1 MGWLTR
7 VSGLRPAGCNVR
19 EATCGIG
26 REGRTDGWTDGC
38 TERGSERGVHGW
50 SDGGTD
56 GWTDGRMDG
65 NCDGLEGGSALSGSR
80 VIAAAASV
88 GYLTTA
94 DSTELRRSPHC
105 GLAMQ
110 LLAVIVRIAD
120 SATQWN
126 LLHAVIMATP
136 MSHPPCL
143 MSSQLIPSG
152 SLHCRGP
159 DPEGQMPA
167 ETFNAREVVT
177 SFARKGFR

>member
-7 VSGLRPAGCNVR
+7 VCGLRPAGCNVR
-19 EATCGIG
+19 QAACGVG
-26 REGRTDGWTDGC
+26 REGRTDGRMDARTEGRREGCMDGRELGRVGRREC
-38 TERGSERGVHGW
+38 TFWLPCYSGCSISGVPH
-50 SDGGTD
+50 DGGFH
-56 GWTDGRMDG
+56 R
-65 NCDGLEGGSALSGSR
+65 
-80 VIAAAASV
+80 AA
-88 GYLTTA
+88 
-94 DSTELRRSPHC
+94 RSPHC

-120 SATQWN
+120 SPTQCN

-136 MSHPPCL
+136 MSHPSCL
-143 MSSQLIPSG
+143 VSSQLIRPG